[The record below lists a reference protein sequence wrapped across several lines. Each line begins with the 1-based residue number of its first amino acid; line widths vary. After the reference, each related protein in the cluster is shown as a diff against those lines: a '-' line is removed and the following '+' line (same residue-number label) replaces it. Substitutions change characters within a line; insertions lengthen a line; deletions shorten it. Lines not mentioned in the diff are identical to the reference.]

1 MGNLQNTPVGPLI
14 ERWNALPQTRQFMLG
29 GLAVA
34 AVVVLYFVFIASSQP
49 KMVVALS
56 GLAPEDTAAIADE
69 LEAEGVPYEIGGGGS
84 TVSVPANKV
93 AEVRIMLASAGLA
106 TGSSVGLEIF
116 DETNFGATDFVQ
128 QINFRRGLE
137 GELARSI
144 NTLNGVQASRV
155 HISIPEDALFV
166 EDQVDP
172 TASVLLQ
179 LQPGARLNEEQVRGI
194 TNLVTNSVEGLEH
207 SGVTIIDDSGRVL
220 YDGAVSD
227 GMFSTGG
234 TATQMDLQRQY
245 ELALQR
251 DVTDTLARVVGAGR
265 SAVTVRAQL
274 NFDQVTQEEQQFG
287 TQDQAVPRSQTTT
300 EETFTGNNLNVG
312 TIPGTDGNTGNG
324 DAASSANGNSDY
336 SRTET
341 TTNWEIPQV
350 SSTTVQ
356 APGSVERLSVSVVLD
371 ESVSAAQEAAITS
384 AVAAAVGLDQT
395 RGDQLSVTR
404 LPFDESVV
412 NDLVGVAGNGLET
425 YLSYLKLLLPILAII
440 LGFILVMLLLRSLSK
455 RQFAF
460 MPTPMQPQ
468 LVAAASST
476 AAAALAALPQG
487 KEHLPE
493 LQQAPDP
500 HEERVLKL
508 AEANPRA
515 VADVVQ
521 TWMREGE

>member
-1 MGNLQNTPVGPLI
+1 MGNLQSTPLGPLI
-14 ERWNALPQTRQFMLG
+14 ERWNALPQTRQMMLG
-29 GLAVA
+29 GLAA
-34 AVVVLYFVFIASSQP
+34 LAVVAFYFIFISSSQP
-49 KMVVALS
+49 KMVVAFS
-56 GLAPEDTAAIADE
+56 GLAPQDTASIADE
-69 LEAEGVPYEIGGGGS
+69 LESSRIPYEIRSGGS
-84 TVSVPANKV
+84 AVAVPANKV
-93 AEVRIMLASAGLA
+93 AEVRIRLASAGLP
-106 TGSSVGLEIF
+106 TGGSIGLEIF
-116 DETNFGATDFVQ
+116 DQTNFGATDFVQ
-128 QINFRRGLE
+128 QVNFRRGLE

-144 NTLNGVQASRV
+144 NTLTGVQASRV
-155 HISIPEDALFV
+155 HISIPENAIFV

-179 LQPGARLNEEQVRGI
+179 LKPGVRLNEDQVRGI
-194 TNLVTNSVEGLEH
+194 TNLVTNAVEGLEAK
-207 SGVTIIDDSGRVL
+207 GVTIIDDSGRVL
-220 YDGAVSD
+220 YDGRVTE

-245 ELALQR
+245 ELSLQR
-251 DVTDTLARVVGAGR
+251 DVTETLARVVGPGK

-274 NFDQVTQEEQQFG
+274 NFDQVTQAEQQFG

-300 EETFTGNNLNVG
+300 EETFVGSNLTVG
-312 TIPGTDGNTGNG
+312 AVPGTDGNTGAGN
-324 DAASSANGNSDY
+324 AAGTGNGNSEY

-350 SSTTVQ
+350 SSTTVK
-356 APGSVERLSVSVVLD
+356 APGSVQRLSVSVVLD
-371 ESVSAAQEAAITS
+371 ESITAAQEASITS

-412 NDLVGVAGNGLET
+412 NDLVGVAGDGLET
-425 YLSYLKLLLPILAII
+425 YLSYLKLLLPFLAIV

-460 MPTPMQPQ
+460 MPAPLQPQ
-468 LVAAASST
+468 LAAGPNP
-476 AAAALAALPQG
+476 AAIALAALPLVEQ
-487 KEHLPE
+487 LPE
-493 LQQAPDP
+493 LEQASDP

-521 TWMREGE
+521 TWMREE